1 MRIIIKES
9 VMATEVPGY
18 LKVSKVIVW
27 VMYAWVIFG
36 IIILAL
42 RVFLL
47 AFSANQEAGFAEF
60 VMNTSADYMQPFR
73 GLFPAKT
80 VGTTGY
86 LDVSAMFAIIVY
98 ALVGWGFS
106 ALIGYIQHKID
117 SFENQRRTE
126 LTSSQSAPARRST
139 TTRRV

>member
-1 MRIIIKES
+1 
-9 VMATEVPGY
+9 MATEVPGY

-60 VMNTSADYMQPFR
+60 VLNTSADYMQPFR

-106 ALIGYIQHKID
+106 ALIAYIQHKID
-117 SFENQRRTE
+117 TFQTRRNAELAENTQARRT
-126 LTSSQSAPARRST
+126 TRAPRS
-139 TTRRV
+139 